1 MSAAR
6 SAVAED
12 VMDVI
17 SVRFESAES
26 ARTLDLSTRLVD
38 DLGADSLALVELT
51 LALEEAFDIDIADE
65 SIERLRTVADAV
77 EHVEQA
83 LV

>member
-1 MSAAR
+1 
-6 SAVAED
+6 
-12 VMDVI
+12 MDVI